1 MKALFKSALAV
12 KLADAASSVVGT
24 NPLVR
29 LGAAGLAT
37 RIAAASV
44 PAALVAI
51 GAVTAWKRY
60 QGSDK
65 SSAATSKRTSKPRR
79 RSAKKATGRA
89 QAAAA

>member
-1 MKALFKSALAV
+1 MTSLFKSALAV

-29 LGAAGLAT
+29 LGAAGIAT

-60 QGSDK
+60 QSNDK
-65 SSAATSKRTSKPRR
+65 AASPAKRSAKPRK
-79 RSAKKATGRA
+79 RSAKKAATPKM
-89 QAAAA
+89 AAA

>member
-12 KLADAASSVVGT
+12 KLAEAASSVVGT

-60 QGSDK
+60 QSSDK
-65 SSAATSKRTSKPRR
+65 TASSSKRSSKPRQ
-79 RSAKKATGRA
+79 RSAKKASPRA
-89 QAAAA
+89 PAAAA

>member
-60 QGSDK
+60 HSSDK
-65 SSAATSKRTSKPRR
+65 STSTSKRTGTPRKRSVKKP
-79 RSAKKATGRA
+79 SSRA